1 LDRRLNDPELD
12 VTAESVLVLQNAGP
26 RGGPG
31 MPEWGMLPMPYKLIQ
46 LGVRDMV
53 RISDARMS
61 GTSHG
66 TTVLH
71 IAPESF
77 VGGPLALV
85 RDGDIIELDVPGRR
99 LELIIGPDEL
109 AARREAWT
117 EPPPRFER
125 GWGALFDQNIMQANR
140 GCDFEVLRG
149 RRGAPEPAIY
159 Y

>member
-1 LDRRLNDPELD
+1 
-12 VTAESVLVLQNAGP
+12 
-26 RGGPG
+26 
-31 MPEWGMLPMPYKLIQ
+31 MPEWGMIPLPFKLIQ

-77 VGGPLALV
+77 IGGPLALV
-85 RDGDIIELDVPGRR
+85 RDGDIIELDIPGRR
-99 LELIIGPDEL
+99 LELLVGPDEL

-117 EPPPRFER
+117 KPSPRFER
-125 GWGALFDQNIMQANR
+125 GWGALSDQNILQANE
-140 GCDFEVLRG
+140 GCDFEILRG
-149 RRGAPEPAIY
+149 RRGAPDPAIY

>member
-1 LDRRLNDPELD
+1 
-12 VTAESVLVLQNAGP
+12 
-26 RGGPG
+26 
-31 MPEWGMLPMPYKLIQ
+31 MPEWGMIPLPFKLIQ

-77 VGGPLALV
+77 IGGPLALV
-85 RDGDIIELDVPGRR
+85 HDGDIIELDIPGRR
-99 LELIIGPDEL
+99 LELMVSPDEM
-109 AARREAWT
+109 AARRESWT
-117 EPPPRFER
+117 EPSPRFER
-125 GWGALFDQNIMQANR
+125 GWGALYDQNILQANE
-140 GCDFEVLRG
+140 GCDFQVLRG
-149 RRGAPEPAIY
+149 RRGAPESAIY